1 VEVERTELAN
11 VNVYEKRVGLPQTI
25 VRDSPPAGG
34 SPHAAER
41 GNCFGG
47 EPCLPAG
54 RDKEKQER

>member
-1 VEVERTELAN
+1 VVL
-11 VNVYEKRVGLPQTI
+11 EKRVGLPQTI

-34 SPHAAER
+34 SPHAAEK